1 MISNKK
7 WVLINQFGFNP
18 KKMFRGLLSLKI
30 FYKDY
35 KKFKE
40 NYNGKINIQPCLHD
54 WYDSAGDISSE
65 YFIQDLHVAQL
76 ILSNNPIK
84 HVDVGSRID
93 GFVANI
99 ASSREIEIFDIRT
112 INNTVKNIIYRQC
125 DIMVGDSKYINY
137 TKSISC
143 LHSLEHFGLGRY
155 GDPINPNGYI
165 SSFENL
171 TKMLEVDGVFYL
183 SVPLGI
189 ELVEFNANRIFSITT
204 IMKLANDN
212 NLSLEKLYTI
222 NNGELSEIT
231 YNKEVEDRINKLSYV
246 LGIFVFR
253 KII

>member
-1 MISNKK
+1 MISNIR

-18 KKMFRGLLSLKI
+18 KKMLRGFLNLNK

-35 KKFKE
+35 KKYKE
-40 NYNGKINIQPCLHD
+40 NYKGKINIQPCLHD
-54 WYDSAGDISSE
+54 WYESAGDISSE

-76 ILSNNPIK
+76 ILNEDPIK

-112 INNTVKNIIYRQC
+112 INKTFKNIVYRQC
-125 DIMVGDSKYINY
+125 DIIIGDSKYINY
-137 TKSISC
+137 TKSLSC

-171 TKMLEVDGVFYL
+171 TKMLQLDGLFYL
-183 SVPLGI
+183 SVPLGL
-189 ELVEFNANRIFSITT
+189 ELVEFNANRIFSLTT

-212 NLSLEKLYTI
+212 SLIIENLYTI
-222 NNGELSEIT
+222 SNGVLSELT
-231 YNKEVEDRINKLSYV
+231 YTKEVETQINKLSYI

-253 KII
+253 KK